1 MQVQVQS
8 PTTTNPQPQIWKGS
22 EEVMLMMPRMWIAA
36 TPQWY
41 KSHRCRRYKSY
52 WESILRQLWLQ
63 NWKQGRWVES
73 NSWISLCCNCFNN
86 SNFVFFPLR
95 QIISLRVVFPF
106 WIDIIYLCAL
116 QTTKLILAYN
126 SCLFRYESFTGMGL
140 KIDDVVCPMWK
151 SQFQHQAPNLWIVF
165 KD

>member
-1 MQVQVQS
+1 MFCF
-8 PTTTNPQPQIWKGS
+8 GS
-22 EEVMLMMPRMWIAA
+22 
-36 TPQWY
+36 
-41 KSHRCRRYKSY
+41 SHYICLELYSSAHLSEKWHLRCLLVKMTFFCMNILQLRYEIVIGNHPFSIHF
-52 WESILRQLWLQ
+52 SILLRHACYYSRL
-63 NWKQGRWVES
+63 KYVA
-73 NSWISLCCNCFNN
+73 IVNN
-86 SNFVFFPLR
+86 SNLVIFPLR

-140 KIDDVVCPMWK
+140 EIDDVVCPMWK

-165 KD
+165 ND